1 MTSYIG
7 FGKWIGWINKMAN
20 EFVVK
25 RKGELETY
33 TKYEDIPDDFDH
45 LIKFAPEA
53 LEPEGEDGNHTEEQ
67 HDEIA
72 TWNDKLQQLMEIE
85 RARSL

>member
-1 MTSYIG
+1 M
-7 FGKWIGWINKMAN
+7 MH

-25 RKGELETY
+25 RKGKLETY
-33 TKYEDIPDDFDH
+33 TEYEDIPDDFDH
-45 LIKFAPEA
+45 VIRFLPEV
-53 LEPEGEDGNHTEEQ
+53 PEGPHTEEQ
-67 HDEIA
+67 HAEIA

>member
-1 MTSYIG
+1 MMY
-7 FGKWIGWINKMAN
+7 

-25 RKGELETY
+25 RKGKLETY
-33 TKYEDIPDDFDH
+33 TEYEDIPDDFDH
-45 LIKFAPEA
+45 VIRFLPEV
-53 LEPEGEDGNHTEEQ
+53 PEGPHTEEQ
-67 HDEIA
+67 HAEIA

>member
-1 MTSYIG
+1 M
-7 FGKWIGWINKMAN
+7 MH

-25 RKGELETY
+25 RKGKLETY
-33 TKYEDIPDDFDH
+33 TEYEDIPDDFDH
-45 LIKFAPEA
+45 VIRFLPEF
-53 LEPEGEDGNHTEEQ
+53 LEGPHTEEQ
-67 HDEIA
+67 HAEIA